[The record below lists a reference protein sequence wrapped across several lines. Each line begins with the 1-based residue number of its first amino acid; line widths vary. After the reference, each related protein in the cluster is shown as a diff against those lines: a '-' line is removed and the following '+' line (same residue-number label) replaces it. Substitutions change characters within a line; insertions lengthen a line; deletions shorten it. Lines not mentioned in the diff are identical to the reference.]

1 MQQIARQYDYEV
13 EFKEPVT
20 GHYTLSMTKQST
32 VEQILNAL
40 EMSGGVRFETDERKI
55 IVSQ

>member
-1 MQQIARQYDYEV
+1 MVQIGRQYDFEI

-20 GHYTLSMTKQST
+20 GHYTLSITKQT
-32 VEQILNAL
+32 TIDQVLEAL
-40 EMSGGVRFETDERKI
+40 ELSGGVRFDRVGRRI